1 MSIAL
6 LGLVSIQYLWIS
18 NAIKL
23 KNEEFDRRV
32 YTALTTTIDKLEF
45 RHGLNFFADRLKA
58 DSALLKGIE
67 DVDTGFSNF
76 IINTETISN
85 EDGADVRVTVRSRI
99 DSQKQQRIIVQTK
112 TRSNGPPEQNV
123 TVEALPA
130 PVEPPL
136 PPQLPALP
144 EVEDK
149 KEKFLSIIACA
160 ADEYAVSKTNWVD
173 LIDTIKLLAVVTKE
187 LAANQLPAEFRLELH
202 QGGND
207 SLLFT
212 SAYAADSKDTSS
224 SYCVPVI
231 ESDAED
237 KAILLS
243 LDFPG
248 RTKFILAS
256 LIGLLALSV
265 SFTAIVIAVF
275 AMALWLILRQKKVNE
290 ITNDFI
296 NNMTHEL
303 KTPLATIGMTADT
316 LKLPSVNTNT
326 TAINEYAN
334 LIKEETKKLSGHV
347 DRILEAALTEEKN
360 TKAERVELKPVL
372 EQSVAR
378 YHSALESLNGKI
390 ALEAGDAIA
399 VKADAVKLGYVID
412 NLLDN
417 AVKYSRGAPDITV
430 KVSVTAKEVTISVS
444 DKGIGISKGDQKLI
458 FDKFY
463 RVHTGNRHDV
473 KGFGLGLSFVKNS
486 VESWGGR
493 VWVESE
499 TGKGSTFVVVLKR
512 DE

>member
-18 NAIKL
+18 NAIRL

-32 YTALTTTIDKLEF
+32 YAALNATIDKLEF

-58 DSALLKGIE
+58 DSTLLKGIE

-76 IINTETISN
+76 IINTENITN
-85 EDGADVRVTVRSRI
+85 ENGEDVRVTVRSRI

-112 TRSNGPPEQNV
+112 TRTNGPPEQNV
-123 TVEALPA
+123 TVEALP
-130 PVEPPL
+130 EPPL

-160 ADEYAVSKTNWVD
+160 ADEYAVSKTNWID

-187 LAANQLPAEFRLELH
+187 LAANQLPEEFRLELH

-207 SLLFT
+207 SLL
-212 SAYAADSKDTSS
+212 YASSKPYKKDTST
-224 SYCVPVI
+224 SYCIPVI

-237 KAILLS
+237 NAILLS

-265 SFTAIVIAVF
+265 SFTVIVIAVF

-316 LKLPSVNTNT
+316 LKLPSVNANT
-326 TAINEYAN
+326 AAINEYAS
-334 LIKEETKKLSGHV
+334 LIKEETKKLSAHV
-347 DRILEAALTEEKN
+347 DRILEAALTEGKN
-360 TKAERVELKPVL
+360 TKAERVELRPVI
-372 EQSVAR
+372 EQSIAHC
-378 YHSALESLNGKI
+378 HSAIESLNGKI
-390 ALEAGDAIA
+390 VLETPDATV
-399 VKADAVKLGYVID
+399 VKAEAVKLGYVID

-417 AVKYSRGAPDITV
+417 AIKYSQGAPDIAV
-430 KVSVTAKEVTISVS
+430 KVSVAAKEVTISVS
-444 DKGIGISKGDQKLI
+444 DKGIGISKGDQKLV

-499 TGKGSTFVVVLKR
+499 SGKGSTFVVVLKR

>member
-18 NAIKL
+18 NAIRL

-32 YTALTTTIDKLEF
+32 YAALNTTIDKLEF

-58 DSALLKGIE
+58 DSTLLKGIE

-76 IINTETISN
+76 IINTENITN
-85 EDGADVRVTVRSRI
+85 ENGEDVRVTVRSRI

-112 TRSNGPPEQNV
+112 TRTNGPPEQNV
-123 TVEALPA
+123 TVEALSA
-130 PVEPPL
+130 PPEPPL

-144 EVEDK
+144 EAEDK

-160 ADEYAVSKTNWVD
+160 ADEYAVSKTNWID

-187 LAANQLPAEFRLELH
+187 LAANQLPEEFRLELH

-207 SLLFT
+207 SLLYA
-212 SAYAADSKDTSS
+212 SSKAYKKDTST
-224 SYCVPVI
+224 SYCIPVI

-265 SFTAIVIAVF
+265 SFTVIVIAVF

-316 LKLPSVNTNT
+316 LKLPSVNANAA
-326 TAINEYAN
+326 AINEYAS
-334 LIKEETKKLSGHV
+334 LIKEETKKLSAHV

-360 TKAERVELKPVL
+360 TKAERVELKPVI
-372 EQSVAR
+372 EQSITHC
-378 YHSALESLNGKI
+378 HSAIESLNGKI
-390 ALEAGDAIA
+390 VLETPDATA
-399 VKADAVKLGYVID
+399 VKAEAVKLGYVID

-417 AVKYSRGAPDITV
+417 AIKYSQGAPDIVV
-430 KVSVTAKEVTISVS
+430 KVSVAAKEVTISVS
-444 DKGIGISKGDQKLI
+444 DKGIGISKGDQKLV

-499 TGKGSTFVVVLKR
+499 SGKGSTFVVVLKR

>member
-18 NAIKL
+18 NAIRL

-32 YTALTTTIDKLEF
+32 YTALNTTIDKLEF

-58 DSALLKGIE
+58 DSTLLKGIE

-76 IINTETISN
+76 IINTENITN
-85 EDGADVRVTVRSRI
+85 ENGEDVRVTVRSRI

-112 TRSNGPPEQNV
+112 TRTNGPPEQNV
-123 TVEALPA
+123 TVEALSA
-130 PVEPPL
+130 PPEPPL

-144 EVEDK
+144 EAEDK

-160 ADEYAVSKTNWVD
+160 ADEYAVSKTNWID

-187 LAANQLPAEFRLELH
+187 LAANQLPEEFRLELH

-207 SLLFT
+207 SLLYA
-212 SAYAADSKDTSS
+212 SSKAYKKDTST
-224 SYCVPVI
+224 SYCIPVI

-265 SFTAIVIAVF
+265 SFTVIVIAVF

-316 LKLPSVNTNT
+316 LKLPSINANAA
-326 TAINEYAN
+326 AINEYAS
-334 LIKEETKKLSGHV
+334 LIKEETKKLSAHV

-360 TKAERVELKPVL
+360 TKAERVELKPVI
-372 EQSVAR
+372 EQSIAHC
-378 YHSALESLNGKI
+378 HSAIESLNGKI
-390 ALEAGDAIA
+390 VLETPDATT
-399 VKADAVKLGYVID
+399 VKAEAVKLGYVTD

-417 AVKYSRGAPDITV
+417 AIKYSQGAPDIAV
-430 KVSVTAKEVTISVS
+430 KVSVAAKEVTISVS
-444 DKGIGISKGDQKLI
+444 DKGIGISKGDQKLV

-499 TGKGSTFVVVLKR
+499 SGKGSTFVIVLKS